1 MKYNVSPIDGKAMYY
16 TADQI
21 KAAAQDS
28 TQFTHRASGARCRLA
43 ASVAGYVTM
52 VSESGFIL
60 QGWAGEFT
68 FGW

>member
-16 TADQI
+16 TAEQI
-21 KAAAQDS
+21 KAAAQNS
-28 TQFTHRASGARCRLA
+28 TRFTHRASEMKCRLA
-43 ASVAGYVTM
+43 ALVSGYATM

-68 FGW
+68 PGW

>member
-16 TADQI
+16 TAEQI

-28 TQFTHRASGARCRLA
+28 TQFTHRASGTKCRLA
-43 ASVAGYVTM
+43 ALVSGYATM

-68 FGW
+68 PGW